1 MSKTID
7 KDNRTLFETMPV
19 GQALARLAVPT
30 VIGQLILLLYNLADT
45 FFIGRTGNPY
55 MVAAASLVFPVYNIC
70 VAFANLF
77 GVGGGSLI
85 SRLIGM
91 HKEDDAKKVCA
102 YSFYMAMISAAAF
115 SAVVWL
121 LMNPL
126 LTMLGASSDTIL
138 FASQYTFYT
147 IVIGAVPTVLTITMG
162 TFLRSVGCAAQAGF
176 GTSMGCLI
184 NIALDPLFMFVIL
197 PPGNEIIG
205 AAAASMLSNVIRM
218 CYFIYQV
225 TKLQGRTA
233 LSISPKCGL
242 PAMNLIGE
250 IFAVGIPSALSM
262 FLYDAT
268 NIVIDKLSAAHGD
281 IDLAAIGIV
290 LKAERIPLNTGVGIC
305 QAMMPLVAYNYAS
318 KNYKRMNDALHKAR
332 LSGIIVALI
341 SIVMYEVFAG
351 DIMSAFIDEPQTV
364 ALGTQFL
371 RVRCLAAVMM
381 FLCFS
386 YVFFFE
392 GLGMGKQS
400 FLLAVLRQLVFNIPL
415 LLILDHC
422 FGMYGIIWTQFI
434 ADGCT
439 AVLSHMIYMRV
450 KKRKSLQ

>member
-1 MSKTID
+1 
-7 KDNRTLFETMPV
+7 
-19 GQALARLAVPT
+19 
-30 VIGQLILLLYNLADT
+30 
-45 FFIGRTGNPY
+45 
-55 MVAAASLVFPVYNIC
+55 
-70 VAFANLF
+70 
-77 GVGGGSLI
+77 
-85 SRLIGM
+85 
-91 HKEDDAKKVCA
+91 
-102 YSFYMAMISAAAF
+102 
-115 SAVVWL
+115 
-121 LMNPL
+121 
-126 LTMLGASSDTIL
+126 
-138 FASQYTFYT
+138 
-147 IVIGAVPTVLTITMG
+147 
-162 TFLRSVGCAAQAGF
+162 
-176 GTSMGCLI
+176 
-184 NIALDPLFMFVIL
+184 
-197 PPGNEIIG
+197 
-205 AAAASMLSNVIRM
+205 
-218 CYFIYQV
+218 
-225 TKLQGRTA
+225 
-233 LSISPKCGL
+233 
-242 PAMNLIGE
+242 
-250 IFAVGIPSALSM
+250 M

-351 DIMSAFIDEPQTV
+351 DIMRAFIDEPQTV